1 MTDRSLPH
9 VVSTAA
15 GDTGAALIDVVVAAA
30 LCLMMGAVA
39 VPVIGGT
46 LDRERTIIGAR
57 YLAGHLQRARLD
69 ALKRARSV
77 AVRLELV
84 GGRTQVRSYADGNGN
99 GVLQRDID
107 RGVDVALTRLE
118 WLDDQ
123 ARDISLRINQRVS
136 DVSGSTT
143 LEPGADPLR
152 IGNTALVT
160 FSPFGSATNGTL
172 YVAAQR
178 GPQMAIRIFG
188 ATGRVRVLMF
198 DAQARQWLP

>member
-1 MTDRSLPH
+1 MTDWAPPGGCR
-9 VVSTAA
+9 ADGQA
-15 GDTGAALIDVVVAAA
+15 GAALIDVVVAVA
-30 LCLMMGAVA
+30 LSLVMAAVA
-39 VPVIGGT
+39 VPVVGGT
-46 LDRERTIIGAR
+46 LERERTIVGAR

-77 AVRLELV
+77 AVRFEV
-84 GGRTQVRSYADGNGN
+84 IGTRTQMRAYADGNGN

-107 RGVDVALTRLE
+107 RGIDVALRRAE

-123 ARDISLRINQRVS
+123 VRDVSLRINQRVT
-136 DVSGSTT
+136 DVAGSST

-172 YVAAQR
+172 YVSALR

-198 DAQARQWLP
+198 DAQTRQWHP